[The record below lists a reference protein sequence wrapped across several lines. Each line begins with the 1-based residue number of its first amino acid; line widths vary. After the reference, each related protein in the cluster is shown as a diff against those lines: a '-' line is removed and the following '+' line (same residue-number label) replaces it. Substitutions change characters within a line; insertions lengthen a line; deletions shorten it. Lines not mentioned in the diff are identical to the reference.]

1 MPVDSRADLNRQCL
15 RSWERILSKLVATDG
30 CGPGEMRVV
39 VDVSDFGG
47 SVRPTYSEGIGWG
60 MLFAAIMDRPGPS
73 TEGVFDGLNAY
84 RKHHMTP
91 LGFMNWRIL
100 ANGKTGSP
108 GVAVEAEENIAMAL
122 LIAHI
127 QWGSPGRT
135 NYLWEFRRL
144 SCALLKDCV
153 LPCENL
159 LKPGDT
165 WGGKDLLHPA
175 NWKPA
180 YWRAWEIA
188 VPEPRWALVRKAT
201 GSLIQRVTEM
211 STTGLPPHWCRDD
224 GTQTKA
230 VNPYFA
236 DYTFDYDALQLPIH
250 NALELAWCGPEEAP
264 EAAGMNA
271 KIAKWGKSNPEMAP
285 SKIRDG
291 YTLDGKIIG
300 KNRSAAFL
308 ASFMLAAASSKDDQ
322 AYAKECFVAL
332 VKDEPGDSTYYQAI
346 IRLYGLLVASGNFP
360 DIPAWLQ
367 SHPFPR
373 EFPKQ

>member
-1 MPVDSRADLNRQCL
+1 
-15 RSWERILSKLVATDG
+15 
-30 CGPGEMRVV
+30 
-39 VDVSDFGG
+39 
-47 SVRPTYSEGIGWG
+47 
-60 MLFAAIMDRPGPS
+60 
-73 TEGVFDGLNAY
+73 
-84 RKHHMTP
+84 
-91 LGFMNWRIL
+91 
-100 ANGKTGSP
+100 
-108 GVAVEAEENIAMAL
+108 
-122 LIAHI
+122 
-127 QWGSPGRT
+127 
-135 NYLWEFRRL
+135 
-144 SCALLKDCV
+144 
-153 LPCENL
+153 
-159 LKPGDT
+159 
-165 WGGKDLLHPA
+165 
-175 NWKPA
+175 
-180 YWRAWEIA
+180 
-188 VPEPRWALVRKAT
+188 
-201 GSLIQRVTEM
+201 M

-236 DYTFDYDALQLPIH
+236 DYTFDYALQLPIH

-271 KIAKWGKSNPEMAP
+271 KIAKWDKSNPEMAP

-332 VKDEPGDSTYYQAI
+332 VKDEPGDDTYYQAI
-346 IRLYGLLVASGNFP
+346 NRLYGFLVASGNFP

-367 SHPFPR
+367 SHPLPR